1 MSHRVRAI
9 FDRIVPAVMTAA
21 GVTALAAGLLNFAS
35 PAQAGL
41 DLAGTSPSVIGGP
54 PGGSYILPSLPP
66 IDASVGPSVAP
77 SGNDG
82 RVATRV
88 VIDSLAIDLPVI
100 AQPDAGY
107 PACNV
112 AMYLQDPRLGQPGGG
127 RAIYLYAHA
136 RTGMFLPLLNA
147 SKRDHGAGL
156 LGDGVSVYTSD
167 DQRYLYSIVRVI
179 TSVPSD
185 DHFLDAPLA
194 ESGETLWLQ
203 TSTGPD
209 ATYPKLRVVAEPI
222 LVVAADHAAAH
233 PKPRPVACG

>member
-1 MSHRVRAI
+1 MSRRLRAI
-9 FDRIVPAVMTAA
+9 HDRIVPAVLTAA
-21 GVTALAAGLLNFAS
+21 GVTALGAGLLNYTS

-41 DLAGTSPSVIGGP
+41 DLAGSSPPVTGRPS
-54 PGGSYILPSLPP
+54 GGSYVLPSLPP

-77 SGNDG
+77 TADAH

-88 VIDSLAIDLPVI
+88 VIGSLGIDLPVT
-100 AQPDAGY
+100 AQPDADY

-127 RAIYLYAHA
+127 RAVYIYAHA
-136 RTGMFLPLLNA
+136 RTGMFLPLLTA
-147 SKRDHGAGL
+147 SRRDNGAGL
-156 LGDGVSVYTSD
+156 LGDAVSVYTSD

-194 ESGETLWLQ
+194 ATGETLWLQ

-209 ATYPKLRVVAEPI
+209 ATYPKLQIVAEPI

>member
-1 MSHRVRAI
+1 MSPGIRTIR
-9 FDRIVPAVMTAA
+9 DRIVPAVLTAA

-41 DLAGTSPSVIGGP
+41 DLAGASPSLIGEP
-54 PGGSYILPSLPP
+54 SGGSYVLPSLPP

-77 SGNDG
+77 TADAH

-88 VIDSLAIDLPVI
+88 VIDSLGIDLPVI
-100 AQPDAGY
+100 AQPDADY

-127 RAIYLYAHA
+127 RAVYIYAHA
-136 RTGMFLPLLNA
+136 RTGMFLPLLTA
-147 SKRDHGAGL
+147 SRRDNGAGL
-156 LGDGVSVYTSD
+156 LGDAASVYTSD

-194 ESGETLWLQ
+194 AIGETLWLQ

-209 ATYPKLRVVAEPI
+209 ATYPKLQVVAEPI
-222 LVVAADHAAAH
+222 LVVPADHAAAH